1 MWQSAG
7 FSHASDAFSLLE
19 IVFGLG
25 VGAAWEGRAGCMTPT
40 DCGFI
45 EPAIFPHH
53 INFVLESKNL
63 AD

>member
-19 IVFGLG
+19 IPFDLG

-40 DCGFI
+40 DCLWI
-45 EPAIFPHH
+45 H
-53 INFVLESKNL
+53 
-63 AD
+63 